1 MAQVIM
7 PKMGDG
13 MTEGTIL
20 RWLKKEGET
29 VEVGDILAEIE
40 TDKASV
46 ELPADASGRLATIV
60 AKEGDT
66 VPVGAVIAE
75 ILAEGEHSQLAQ
87 SAQAPAQPAE
97 PAPTTETATTAPAG
111 ETAQMESP
119 IQERVKAS
127 PLARR
132 IAQEAGIDLAMI
144 RGTGPGGRIVER
156 DVQQFLA
163 TQQAAPRP
171 PIAEPTR
178 PTPPVPEPTLV
189 GGEPLSRMR
198 KLIAERTTLTKQTVP
213 HFYVTMDIDMTEA
226 MALREKLN
234 SALPED
240 APKLSVNDLVTKA
253 CALALARYPRVNA
266 LYQNDRIYPST
277 EIHIGIAVALPDGLI
292 VPVLRHCERKT
303 LRQIATETRQ
313 LVEKARAGRLSAEE
327 YTGATFSI
335 SNLGMYGVDEFI
347 AIINPPAVAILAVGA
362 VQKQPVALDDETV
375 AVRPRM
381 KVTIS
386 ADHRALDG
394 AVAAEFLRELR
405 RILENPY
412 VMVE

>member
-13 MTEGTIL
+13 MSEGTIL
-20 RWLKKEGET
+20 RWLKKEGDS
-29 VEVGDILAEIE
+29 VEVGDIIAEIE

-46 ELPADASGRLATIV
+46 ELPAEASGKLANIV
-60 AKEGDT
+60 AKEGET

-75 ILAEGEHSQLAQ
+75 ILGEGEQPQ
-87 SAQAPAQPAE
+87 VVQPAE
-97 PAPTTETATTAPAG
+97 MPRAATEPAAPVG
-111 ETAQMESP
+111 EALQEESP
-119 IQERVKAS
+119 VQERVKAS

-132 IAQEAGIDLAMI
+132 IAQEAGVDLAMI
-144 RGTGPGGRIVER
+144 KGTGPGGRIVER
-156 DVQQFLA
+156 DVQQFIA
-163 TQQAAPRP
+163 SRQTAPRP
-171 PIAEPTR
+171 SMAEPIR
-178 PTPPVPEPTLV
+178 PTAAIVETPA

-198 KLIAERTTLTKQTVP
+198 RLIAERTTLTKQTVP

-226 MALREKLN
+226 MALRERLN
-234 SALPED
+234 AALPED
-240 APKLSVNDLVTKA
+240 APKLSVNDFVTKA
-253 CALALARYPRVNA
+253 CALALGRYPQVNA
-266 LYQNDRIYPST
+266 LYQNERIYPSK
-277 EIHIGIAVALPDGLI
+277 EIHIGIAVALPEGLI

-303 LRQIATETRQ
+303 LRQIAAETRQ
-313 LVEKARAGRLSAEE
+313 LVEKARAGRLNPDE

-362 VQKQPVALDDETV
+362 VQKQPVALDDDSV

-394 AVAAEFLRELR
+394 AVAAEFLRELK

>member
-13 MTEGTIL
+13 MVEGTIL
-20 RWLKKEGET
+20 RWLKKEGDT
-29 VEVGDILAEIE
+29 VEIGDIVAEVE

-46 ELPADASGRLATIV
+46 ELPAEASGKLANIL

-66 VPVGAVIAE
+66 VPVGTVIAE
-75 ILAEGEHSQLAQ
+75 ILGEGEQP
-87 SAQAPAQPAE
+87 QATKPAQPTVAAE
-97 PAPTTETATTAPAG
+97 ELAAPGGEIAVSEPEVSPTEAPAR
-111 ETAQMESP
+111 
-119 IQERVKAS
+119 ERVKAS

-132 IAQEAGIDLAMI
+132 IAEEAGIDLAMV

-156 DVQQFLA
+156 DVQQFIA
-163 TQQAAPRP
+163 ARQVAPRVP
-171 PIAEPTR
+171 VAEPS
-178 PTPPVPEPTLV
+178 PAVSPPEAAALT

-198 KLIAERTTLTKQTVP
+198 RLIAERTTLTKQTVP
-213 HFYVTMDIDMTEA
+213 HFYVTMDNDMTEV
-226 MALREKLN
+226 MALRERLN
-234 SALPED
+234 AALPDD
-240 APKLSVNDLVTKA
+240 APKISVNDLVTKA
-253 CALALARYPRVNA
+253 CALALARYPQVNA
-266 LYQNDRIYPST
+266 LYQNDRVYPSS
-277 EIHIGIAVALPDGLI
+277 EVHIGIMVAVPGGLL

-303 LRQIATETRQ
+303 LRQIAAETRQ
-313 LVEKARAGRLSAEE
+313 LVEKARSGRLASDEF
-327 YTGATFSI
+327 TGATFSI

-362 VQKQPVALDDETV
+362 VQKQPVALDDDTV

-381 KVTIS
+381 KVTLS

-394 AVAAEFLRELR
+394 AVAAEFLRELK

-412 VMVE
+412 TMIE

>member
-1 MAQVIM
+1 MVQVIM

-13 MTEGTIL
+13 MSEGTIL
-20 RWLKKEGET
+20 RWLKKEGDT
-29 VEVGDILAEIE
+29 VEIGDIIAEIE

-46 ELPADASGRLATIV
+46 ELPADVAGKLAAIV
-60 AKEGDT
+60 AKEGET

-75 ILAEGEHSQLAQ
+75 IRGEGELPQVVPP
-87 SAQAPAQPAE
+87 APASAPAE
-97 PAPTTETATTAPAG
+97 SVVSETTSPTG
-111 ETAQMESP
+111 ERV
-119 IQERVKAS
+119 QEGTPVQKRVKAS

-132 IAQEAGIDLAMI
+132 IAQEAGIDLAMVK
-144 RGTGPGGRIVER
+144 GTGPGGRIVER
-156 DVQQFLA
+156 DVQQFFA
-163 TQQAAPRP
+163 SGQAVSRP
-171 PIAEPTR
+171 PITEPVRSVAAAVET
-178 PTPPVPEPTLV
+178 PTLT

-198 KLIAERTTLTKQTVP
+198 RLIAERTTLTKQTVP
-213 HFYVTMDIDMTEA
+213 HFYITMDIDMTEA
-226 MALREKLN
+226 VALRERLN
-234 SALPED
+234 ATLPED
-240 APKLSVNDLVTKA
+240 APKISVNDFVTKA
-253 CALALARYPRVNA
+253 CTLALARHPRVNA
-266 LYQNDRIYPST
+266 LYQNERVYPSS

-292 VPVLRHCERKT
+292 VPVLRNCERKT

-313 LVEKARAGRLSAEE
+313 LVEKARAGRLAPDE

-362 VQKQPVALDDETV
+362 VQKQPVALDDDTV
-375 AVRPRM
+375 IVRPRM

-394 AVAAEFLRELR
+394 AVAAEFMRELKA
-405 RILENPY
+405 ILENPY

>member
-20 RWLKKEGET
+20 RWLKKEGDS
-29 VEVGDILAEIE
+29 VENGDIIAEIE

-46 ELPADASGRLATIV
+46 ELPAETSGKLANII
-60 AKEGDT
+60 AKEGET

-75 ILAEGEHSQLAQ
+75 ILGEGEQPQVTS
-87 SAQAPAQPAE
+87 SAEMPAVAAE
-97 PAPTTETATTAPAG
+97 PVSPGAEPTAEALREEP
-111 ETAQMESP
+111 P
-119 IQERVKAS
+119 VQERVKAS

-132 IAQEAGIDLAMI
+132 IAQEAGVDLAMVK
-144 RGTGPGGRIVER
+144 GTGPGGRIVER
-156 DVQQFLA
+156 DVQQFIA
-163 TQQAAPRP
+163 SRQAAQRP
-171 PIAEPTR
+171 SVTEPVR
-178 PTPPVPEPTLV
+178 PAAAGVESPAPA

-198 KLIAERTTLTKQTVP
+198 RLIAERTTLTKQTVP
-213 HFYVTMDIDMTEA
+213 HFYVTMNIDMTEA
-226 MALREKLN
+226 MALRERLN
-234 SALPED
+234 AALPED
-240 APKLSVNDLVTKA
+240 APKLSVNDFVTKA
-253 CALALARYPRVNA
+253 CALALARYPQVNA
-266 LYQNDRIYPST
+266 LYQNERIYPSS

-303 LRQIATETRQ
+303 LRQIAAETRQ
-313 LVEKARAGRLSAEE
+313 LVEKARAGRLTPDE

-362 VQKQPVALDDETV
+362 VQKQPVALDDDTV

-394 AVAAEFLRELR
+394 AVAAEFLRELK

>member
-13 MTEGTIL
+13 MSEGTIL
-20 RWLKKEGET
+20 RWLKKEGDS
-29 VEVGDILAEIE
+29 VEVGDIIAEIE

-46 ELPADASGRLATIV
+46 ELPADVSGKLATIV
-60 AKEGDT
+60 AKEGET

-75 ILAEGEHSQLAQ
+75 ILGEGEQPQVSTP
-87 SAQAPAQPAE
+87 APAPTAEAPAE
-97 PAPTTETATTAPAG
+97 PTPAPHAEAPIR
-111 ETAQMESP
+111 EESP
-119 IQERVKAS
+119 VQERVKAS

-132 IAQEAGIDLAMI
+132 IAQEAGIDLAMV

-156 DVQQFLA
+156 DVQQFIA
-163 TQQAAPRP
+163 SRQAAPRP
-171 PIAEPTR
+171 PIAEPAR
-178 PTPPVPEPTLV
+178 PAAAVVETPALT

-198 KLIAERTTLTKQTVP
+198 RLIAERTTLTKQTVP
-213 HFYVTMDIDMTEA
+213 HFYVTMDVDMTEA

-234 SALPED
+234 ASLPED
-240 APKLSVNDLVTKA
+240 APKISVNDFVTKA
-253 CALALARYPRVNA
+253 CALALARHPRVNA
-266 LYQNDRIYPST
+266 LYQNERIYPSS

-313 LVEKARAGRLSAEE
+313 LVEKARAGRLTPDE

-362 VQKQPVALDDETV
+362 VQKQPVALDDDTV
-375 AVRPRM
+375 VVRPRM

-394 AVAAEFLRELR
+394 AVAAEFLRELK

>member
-13 MTEGTIL
+13 MSEGTVL
-20 RWLKKEGET
+20 RWLKKEGDT

-46 ELPADASGRLATIV
+46 ELPADISGKLVTIQV
-60 AKEGDT
+60 KEGET

-75 ILAEGEHSQLAQ
+75 ILAEGE
-87 SAQAPAQPAE
+87 QPQTAV
-97 PAPTTETATTAPAG
+97 PAPPEQTAPA
-111 ETAQMESP
+111 ETITPPPAGKTLREEP
-119 IQERVKAS
+119 PTQERVKAS

-132 IAQEAGIDLAMI
+132 IAQEAGIDLAMVK
-144 RGTGPGGRIVER
+144 GTGPGGRIVER

-163 TQQAAPRP
+163 SRQGEARP
-171 PIAEPTR
+171 PIVEPTR
-178 PTPPVPEPTLV
+178 PTEAVLETPSLT

-198 KLIAERTTLTKQTVP
+198 RLIAERTTLTKQTVP
-213 HFYVTMDIDMTEA
+213 HFYVTMDIDMSEA
-226 MALREKLN
+226 MALRERLN
-234 SALPED
+234 AALPED
-240 APKLSVNDLVTKA
+240 APKISVNDLVTKA
-253 CALALARYPRVNA
+253 CALTLARFPRVNA
-266 LYQNDRIYPST
+266 LYQNERIYPSS

-303 LRQIATETRQ
+303 LRQIATETRH
-313 LVEKARAGRLSAEE
+313 LIEKARAGRLTPEE

-362 VQKQPVALDDETV
+362 VQKQPVALEDDTV
-375 AVRPRM
+375 VVRPRM
-381 KVTIS
+381 KVTLS

-394 AVAAEFLRELR
+394 AVAAEFLRELKA
-405 RILENPY
+405 ILENPY

>member
-20 RWLKKEGET
+20 RWLKKEGEP
-29 VEVGDILAEIE
+29 VEVGDIIAEIE

-46 ELPADASGRLATIV
+46 ELPAEVAGRLV
-60 AKEGDT
+60 NVMAKEGDT

-75 ILAEGEHSQLAQ
+75 ILGEGEQP
-87 SAQAPAQPAE
+87 QAVKGAE
-97 PAPTTETATTAPAG
+97 PLAVTG
-111 ETAQMESP
+111 EEPRAHEEPVARVELEESP
-119 IQERVKAS
+119 AQERVKAS

-132 IAQEAGIDLAMI
+132 IAQEAGVDLAMI
-144 RGTGPGGRIVER
+144 KGTGPGGRIVER
-156 DVQQFLA
+156 DVQQFIA
-163 TQQAAPRP
+163 SRQTPRAPIVEPPRPAAAPE
-171 PIAEPTR
+171 A
-178 PTPPVPEPTLV
+178 PVLT

-198 KLIAERTTLTKQTVP
+198 RLIAERTTLTKQTVP
-213 HFYVTMDIDMTEA
+213 HFYVSMDIDMAEA

-234 SALPED
+234 AAMPEE
-240 APKLSVNDLVTKA
+240 APKLSVNDFVTKA
-253 CALALARYPRVNA
+253 CALALARYPQMNA
-266 LYQNDRIYPST
+266 LYQNERIYPSQ
-277 EIHIGIAVALPDGLI
+277 EVHIGIAVALPDGLI
-292 VPVLRHCERKT
+292 VPVLRHCEQKT
-303 LRQIATETRQ
+303 LRQIAAETRQ
-313 LVEKARAGRLSAEE
+313 LVERARAGRLAADE
-327 YTGATFSI
+327 YSGATFSI

-375 AVRPRM
+375 VVRPRM
-381 KVTIS
+381 KVTLS

-394 AVAAEFLRELR
+394 AVAAEFLRELK

-412 VMVE
+412 TMVE

>member
-13 MTEGTIL
+13 MSEGTIL
-20 RWLKKEGET
+20 RWLKREGDT
-29 VEVGDILAEIE
+29 VEAGDIIADIE

-46 ELPADASGRLATIV
+46 ELPADVSGKLAAIV
-60 AKEGDT
+60 AKEGET

-75 ILAEGEHSQLAQ
+75 ILGEGEQPQVVPS
-87 SAQAPAQPAE
+87 APASAPAE
-97 PAPTTETATTAPAG
+97 SVVSETTSPAG
-111 ETAQMESP
+111 ERVQEGTP

-144 RGTGPGGRIVER
+144 KGTGPGGRIVER

-163 TQQAAPRP
+163 SGQAVPRP
-171 PIAEPTR
+171 PITEPVR
-178 PTPPVPEPTLV
+178 PAAAVVETPTLT

-198 KLIAERTTLTKQTVP
+198 RLIAERTTLTKQTVP

-226 MALREKLN
+226 MALRERLN
-234 SALPED
+234 AALPED
-240 APKLSVNDLVTKA
+240 APKISVNDFVTKA
-253 CALALARYPRVNA
+253 CALALARHPRVNV
-266 LYQNDRIYPST
+266 LYQNERVYPSS

-292 VPVLRHCERKT
+292 VPVLRNCERKT
-303 LRQIATETRQ
+303 LRQIAAETRH
-313 LVEKARAGRLSAEE
+313 LVEKARAGRLTPDE

-362 VQKQPVALDDETV
+362 VQRQPVALDDDTV
-375 AVRPRM
+375 VVRPRM

-394 AVAAEFLRELR
+394 AVAADFLRELKA
-405 RILENPY
+405 ILENPY

>member
-13 MTEGTIL
+13 MNEGTIL
-20 RWLKKEGET
+20 RWLKKAGDV
-29 VEVGDILAEIE
+29 VEVGEVIAEIE

-46 ELPADASGRLATIV
+46 ELPAESSGKLANILV
-60 AKEGDT
+60 KEGDT
-66 VPVGAVIAE
+66 VPVGTVIAE
-75 ILAEGEHSQLAQ
+75 ILGEGEQP
-87 SAQAPAQPAE
+87 QAVAPSPQAAVETPAVAE
-97 PAPTTETATTAPAG
+97 PARETLRP
-111 ETAQMESP
+111 EEP
-119 IQERVKAS
+119 PLQERVKAS

-132 IAQEAGIDLAMI
+132 IAQEAGIDLAMVK
-144 RGTGPGGRIVER
+144 GTGPGGRIVER

-163 TQQAAPRP
+163 ARQAATRP
-171 PIAEPTR
+171 PLAEPAR
-178 PTPPVPEPTLV
+178 PAAVVEAPPVT

-198 KLIAERTTLTKQTVP
+198 RLIAERTTLAKQTVP

-234 SALPED
+234 AALPEE
-240 APKLSVNDLVTKA
+240 APKLSVNDFVTKA
-253 CALALARYPRVNA
+253 CALALARYPQVNA
-266 LYQNDRIYPST
+266 LYQNERIYPSS

-303 LRQIATETRQ
+303 LRQVAHETRQ
-313 LVEKARAGRLSAEE
+313 LVERARAGRLTPEE
-327 YTGATFSI
+327 YSGATFSI
-335 SNLGMYGVDEFI
+335 SNLGMYGVDDFI

-362 VQKQPVALDDETV
+362 VQKQPVVLEDDTV
-375 AVRPRM
+375 AVRLRM
-381 KVTIS
+381 KVTLS

-394 AVAAEFLRELR
+394 AVAAEFLRELK

-412 VMVE
+412 QMVE

>member
-13 MTEGTIL
+13 MSEGTIL
-20 RWLKKEGET
+20 RWLKKEGDA
-29 VEVGDILAEIE
+29 VEVGDIIAEIE

-46 ELPADASGRLATIV
+46 ELPADVAGKMATIV

-75 ILAEGEHSQLAQ
+75 ILAQGEQPQIFRAAEAPS
-87 SAQAPAQPAE
+87 APAESA
-97 PAPTTETATTAPAG
+97 PAPEGAPEAEAVRTEP
-111 ETAQMESP
+111 P
-119 IQERVKAS
+119 VQERVKAS

-132 IAQEAGIDLAMI
+132 IAQEAGIDLAMVK
-144 RGTGPGGRIVER
+144 GTGPGGRIVER

-163 TQQAAPRP
+163 SQQAAPRP
-171 PIAEPTR
+171 PIVEPTR
-178 PTPPVPEPTLV
+178 PAVAVAEMPSLS

-198 KLIAERTTLTKQTVP
+198 RLIAERTTLTKQTVP

-234 SALPED
+234 ASLPED
-240 APKLSVNDLVTKA
+240 TPKLSVNDLVTKA
-253 CALALARYPRVNA
+253 CALALARYPRVNVF
-266 LYQNDRIYPST
+266 YQNERIYPSG

-303 LRQIATETRQ
+303 LKQIAAETRQ
-313 LVEKARAGRLSAEE
+313 LVEKARAGRLTPEE
-327 YTGATFSI
+327 YTGATFSV

-362 VQKQPVALDDETV
+362 VQKQPVALDDDTIV
-375 AVRPRM
+375 VRPRM

-394 AVAAEFLRELR
+394 AVAAEFLRELK

>member
-13 MTEGTIL
+13 MSEGTIL
-20 RWLKKEGET
+20 RWLKKEGDNVNAGE
-29 VEVGDILAEIE
+29 IIAEIE

-46 ELPADASGRLATIV
+46 ELPAEASGKLAHIV

-66 VPVGAVIAE
+66 VPVGTVIAE
-75 ILAEGEHSQLAQ
+75 ILGEGEQPQ
-87 SAQAPAQPAE
+87 VVKPAE
-97 PAPTTETATTAPAG
+97 IPEAAAESATPVTAYAPETLREEP
-111 ETAQMESP
+111 P

-132 IAQEAGIDLAMI
+132 IAQEAGIDLAMVK
-144 RGTGPGGRIVER
+144 GTGPGGRIVER
-156 DVQQFLA
+156 DVQQFIA
-163 TQQAAPRP
+163 SRQAAPRP
-171 PIAEPTR
+171 PVGEPAR
-178 PTPPVPEPTLV
+178 PAAAVVETPVLA

-198 KLIAERTTLTKQTVP
+198 RLIAERTTLTKQTVP

-226 MALREKLN
+226 MSLRERLN
-234 SALPED
+234 AALPED
-240 APKLSVNDLVTKA
+240 AAKISVNDFVTKA
-253 CALALARYPRVNA
+253 CTLALARYPQVNA
-266 LYQNDRIYPST
+266 LYQNERIYPSS

-303 LRQIATETRQ
+303 LRQIAVETRQ
-313 LVEKARAGRLSAEE
+313 LVERARAGRLTPDE

-362 VQKQPVALDDETV
+362 VQKQPVALDDDTV

-394 AVAAEFLRELR
+394 AVAAEFLRELK

-412 VMVE
+412 AMVE

>member
-20 RWLKKEGET
+20 RWLKKEGDSVET
-29 VEVGDILAEIE
+29 GDILAEIE

-46 ELPADASGRLATIV
+46 ELPAEASGKLANILV
-60 AKEGDT
+60 KEGDT

-75 ILAEGEHSQLAQ
+75 ILGEGE
-87 SAQAPAQPAE
+87 QPQVLPTAE
-97 PAPTTETATTAPAG
+97 APTTAKETVTPVAEPVAEALREEPPT
-111 ETAQMESP
+111 
-119 IQERVKAS
+119 QERVKAS

-132 IAQEAGIDLAMI
+132 IAQEAGIDLAMVK
-144 RGTGPGGRIVER
+144 GTGPGGRIVER
-156 DVQQFLA
+156 DVQQFIA
-163 TQQAAPRP
+163 SRQTTTRP
-171 PIAEPTR
+171 PLTEPARPAAAGAESPA
-178 PTPPVPEPTLV
+178 LA

-198 KLIAERTTLTKQTVP
+198 RLIAERTTLTKQTVP
-213 HFYVTMDIDMTEA
+213 HFYVTMDVDMSEA
-226 MALREKLN
+226 MALRERLN
-234 SALPED
+234 AALPED
-240 APKLSVNDLVTKA
+240 APKISVNDLVTKA
-253 CALALARYPRVNA
+253 CALALARYPQVNA
-266 LYQNDRIYPST
+266 LYQNDRIYPSS

-303 LRQIATETRQ
+303 LRQMASETRQ
-313 LVEKARAGRLSAEE
+313 LVEKARAGRLTPEE

-362 VQKQPVALDDETV
+362 VQKQPVALDDDTV

-394 AVAAEFLRELR
+394 AVAAEFLRELK

-412 VMVE
+412 AMVE

>member
-1 MAQVIM
+1 MAHVIM

-20 RWLKKEGET
+20 RWLKKEGDS
-29 VEVGDILAEIE
+29 VEVGDIIAEIE

-46 ELPADASGRLATIV
+46 ELPAESSGKLANIQ

-75 ILAEGEHSQLAQ
+75 ILGEGE
-87 SAQAPAQPAE
+87 PAQVVGSVELEPSEPASPPTRKEPVVTAEQAE
-97 PAPTTETATTAPAG
+97 PPL
-111 ETAQMESP
+111 
-119 IQERVKAS
+119 QERVKAS

-144 RGTGPGGRIVER
+144 KGSGPGGRIVER
-156 DVQQFLA
+156 DVQQFIA
-163 TQQAAPRP
+163 SRQAAAQVPTVEPARP
-171 PIAEPTR
+171 AAVRES
-178 PTPPVPEPTLV
+178 PPAV

-198 KLIAERTTLTKQTVP
+198 RLIAERTTITKQTVP

-234 SALPED
+234 AALPEQS
-240 APKLSVNDLVTKA
+240 PKLSVNDLVTKA
-253 CALALARYPRVNA
+253 CALALTRYPQVNA
-266 LYQNDRIYPST
+266 LYQNERIYPSQ
-277 EIHIGIAVALPDGLI
+277 EVHIGIAVALPDGLI
-292 VPVLRHCERKT
+292 VPVLRHCEKKT
-303 LRQIATETRQ
+303 LRQIAAETRH
-313 LVEKARAGRLSAEE
+313 LVEKARAGRLTPEE

-335 SNLGMYGVDEFI
+335 SNLGMFGVDEFI

-362 VQKQPVALDDETV
+362 VQKQPVALEDDTV
-375 AVRPRM
+375 VVRSRM
-381 KVTIS
+381 KVTLS

-394 AVAAEFLRELR
+394 AVAAEFLRELKR
-405 RILENPY
+405 VLENPY
-412 VMVE
+412 SLVE

>member
-20 RWLKKEGET
+20 RWLKKVGDD
-29 VEVGDILAEIE
+29 VEVGDIIAEIE

-46 ELPADASGRLATIV
+46 ELPAEASGKLANV
-60 AKEGDT
+60 MAKEGDT

-75 ILAEGEHSQLAQ
+75 ILGEGEQP
-87 SAQAPAQPAE
+87 QAARPAESPDTAEQPAV
-97 PAPTTETATTAPAG
+97 PDVQPVAPVG
-111 ETAQMESP
+111 ETLREEP
-119 IQERVKAS
+119 PVQERVKAS

-132 IAQEAGIDLAMI
+132 IAQEAGIDLAMV

-156 DVQQFLA
+156 DVQQFI
-163 TQQAAPRP
+163 AARQTVSRP
-171 PIAEPTR
+171 PVVE
-178 PTPPVPEPTLV
+178 PVPPAPTV
-189 GGEPLSRMR
+189 QMPAGGQPLSRMR
-198 KLIAERTTLTKQTVP
+198 RLIAERTTLTKQTVP
-213 HFYVTMDIDMTEA
+213 HFYVTMDIDMAEA
-226 MALREKLN
+226 MALRERLN
-234 SALPED
+234 AALPED

-253 CALALARYPRVNA
+253 CALALARYPQVNA
-266 LYQNDRIYPST
+266 LYQNEQVYPSS

-292 VPVLRHCERKT
+292 VPVLRHCEHKT
-303 LRQIATETRQ
+303 LRQIAIETRQ
-313 LVEKARAGRLSAEE
+313 LVEKARASRLMPDE

-335 SNLGMYGVDEFI
+335 SNLGMYGVDDFI

-362 VQKQPVALDDETV
+362 VQKQPVALDDDTV

-394 AVAAEFLRELR
+394 AVAAEFLRELK

>member
-13 MTEGTIL
+13 MSEGTIL
-20 RWLKKEGET
+20 RWLKKEGDP
-29 VEVGDILAEIE
+29 VEVGDIIAEIE

-46 ELPADASGRLATIV
+46 ELPADASGKLATII
-60 AKEGDT
+60 AKEGQT
-66 VPVGAVIAE
+66 VPVGSTIAE
-75 ILAEGEHSQLAQ
+75 ILAEGEQPQ
-87 SAQAPAQPAE
+87 MTQPVSAGA
-97 PAPTTETATTAPAG
+97 APTVETVPAAP
-111 ETAQMESP
+111 EVRREEPPT
-119 IQERVKAS
+119 QERVKAS

-132 IAQEAGIDLAMI
+132 IAQEAGIDLVVI

-163 TQQAAPRP
+163 SQRAAPRA
-171 PIAEPTR
+171 PIAEPAR
-178 PTPPVPEPTLV
+178 PSAVVEVPPVA

-198 KLIAERTTLTKQTVP
+198 RLIAERTTLTKQTVP

-234 SALPED
+234 ATMAED
-240 APKLSVNDLVTKA
+240 APKISVNDLVTKA
-253 CALALARYPRVNA
+253 AALALTRYPQVNA
-266 LYQNDRIYPST
+266 LYQNDRIYVSS
-277 EIHIGIAVALPDGLI
+277 EIHLGIAVALPDGLM

-303 LRQIATETRQ
+303 LRQIAAETRH
-313 LVEKARAGRLSAEE
+313 LVERTRAGRLTPEE

-362 VQKQPVALDDETV
+362 VQKQPVALDDDTV
-375 AVRPRM
+375 VVRPRM
-381 KVTIS
+381 KATIS

-394 AVAAEFLRELR
+394 ASAAEFLREFK
-405 RILENPY
+405 RILESPY

>member
-13 MTEGTIL
+13 MVEGTIL
-20 RWLKKEGET
+20 RWLKKEGDT
-29 VEVGDILAEIE
+29 VEIGDIIAEVE

-46 ELPADASGRLATIV
+46 ELPAEASGKLANIL

-66 VPVGAVIAE
+66 VPVGTVIAE
-75 ILAEGEHSQLAQ
+75 ILGEGEQPQ
-87 SAQAPAQPAE
+87 VTTPAE
-97 PAPTTETATTAPAG
+97 PAVAAEEPAAPGGEIAVSEPEVSPTEAPAR
-111 ETAQMESP
+111 
-119 IQERVKAS
+119 ERVKAS

-132 IAQEAGIDLAMI
+132 IAEEAGIDLAMV

-163 TQQAAPRP
+163 ARQSGPRVLA
-171 PIAEPTR
+171 AEPA
-178 PTPPVPEPTLV
+178 PAVSPPEPAVLT
-189 GGEPLSRMR
+189 GGEPLTRMR
-198 KLIAERTTLTKQTVP
+198 RLIAERTTLTKQTVP

-226 MALREKLN
+226 MALRERLN
-234 SALPED
+234 AALPED
-240 APKLSVNDLVTKA
+240 APKISVNDLVTKA
-253 CALALARYPRVNA
+253 CALALARYPQVNA
-266 LYQNDRIYPST
+266 LYQNDRVYPSS
-277 EIHIGIAVALPDGLI
+277 EVHIGIMVAVPGGLL

-303 LRQIATETRQ
+303 LRQIAAETRQ
-313 LVEKARAGRLSAEE
+313 LVEKARSGRLASDEF
-327 YTGATFSI
+327 TGATFSI

-362 VQKQPVALDDETV
+362 VQKQPVALHDDTV

-381 KVTIS
+381 KVTLS
-386 ADHRALDG
+386 ADHRAMDG
-394 AVAAEFLRELR
+394 AVAAEFLRELK

-412 VMVE
+412 TMIE

>member
-20 RWLKKEGET
+20 RWLKKEGDS
-29 VEVGDILAEIE
+29 VEVGDIIAEIE

-46 ELPADASGRLATIV
+46 ELPAETSGKLANV
-60 AKEGDT
+60 LAKEGDT

-75 ILAEGEHSQLAQ
+75 ILGEGEQPQ
-87 SAQAPAQPAE
+87 VTQPAQPPAAAE
-97 PAPTTETATTAPAG
+97 ESVAPSAQPVAPIG
-111 ETAQMESP
+111 ETHQEP
-119 IQERVKAS
+119 PVQERVKAS

-132 IAQEAGIDLAMI
+132 IAQEAGIDLAMV

-156 DVQQFLA
+156 DVQQFIASRQA
-163 TQQAAPRP
+163 TPRP
-171 PIAEPTR
+171 PATEPVRTAV
-178 PTPPVPEPTLV
+178 TVEPPA
-189 GGEPLSRMR
+189 GGQPLSRMR
-198 KLIAERTTLTKQTVP
+198 RLIAERTTLTKQTVP

-226 MALREKLN
+226 MALRERLN
-234 SALPED
+234 AALPED

-253 CALALARYPRVNA
+253 CALALARYPQVNA
-266 LYQNDRIYPST
+266 LYQNEQVYPSS

-303 LRQIATETRQ
+303 LRQIAVETRQ
-313 LVEKARAGRLSAEE
+313 LVEKARAGRLTPDE

-362 VQKQPVALDDETV
+362 VQKQPVALDDDTV

-394 AVAAEFLRELR
+394 AVAAEFLRELK

>member
-13 MTEGTIL
+13 MSEGTVL
-20 RWLKKEGET
+20 RWLKKEGDT

-46 ELPADASGRLATIV
+46 ELPADVSGKLVSIV
-60 AKEGDT
+60 AKEGET

-75 ILAEGEHSQLAQ
+75 ILAEGE
-87 SAQAPAQPAE
+87 QPQTTV
-97 PAPTTETATTAPAG
+97 PAPPEQTAPA
-111 ETAQMESP
+111 ETIAPPPVGKTLREEP
-119 IQERVKAS
+119 PTQERVKAS

-132 IAQEAGIDLAMI
+132 IAQEAGIDLAMVK
-144 RGTGPGGRIVER
+144 GTGPGGRIVER

-163 TQQAAPRP
+163 SKQGAARP
-171 PIAEPTR
+171 PIVEPMRLTEAVLE
-178 PTPPVPEPTLV
+178 TPSLT

-198 KLIAERTTLTKQTVP
+198 RLIAERTTLTKQTVP
-213 HFYVTMDIDMTEA
+213 HFYVTMDIDMSEA
-226 MALREKLN
+226 MALRERLN
-234 SALPED
+234 AALPED
-240 APKLSVNDLVTKA
+240 APKISVNDFVTKA
-253 CALALARYPRVNA
+253 CALALARHPRVNA
-266 LYQNDRIYPST
+266 LYQNEQVYHSS

-292 VPVLRHCERKT
+292 VPVLRNCERKT
-303 LRQIATETRQ
+303 LRQIAAETRQ
-313 LVEKARAGRLSAEE
+313 LVEKARAGRLTPEE

-335 SNLGMYGVDEFI
+335 SNLGMYGVDDFI

-362 VQKQPVALDDETV
+362 VQKQPVAQDDDTIV
-375 AVRPRM
+375 VRPRM

-394 AVAAEFLRELR
+394 AVAADFLRELKG
-405 RILENPY
+405 ILENPY

>member
-20 RWLKKEGET
+20 RWLKKEGDT
-29 VEVGDILAEIE
+29 VEIGDIIAEVE

-46 ELPADASGRLATIV
+46 ELPAEASGKLTNIL

-66 VPVGAVIAE
+66 VPVGTVIAE
-75 ILAEGEHSQLAQ
+75 ILGEGEQPQVTSPTEPAVAAEQPAAPGGEIAVPETGV
-87 SAQAPAQPAE
+87 SPTEAPAR
-97 PAPTTETATTAPAG
+97 
-111 ETAQMESP
+111 
-119 IQERVKAS
+119 ERVKAS

-132 IAQEAGIDLAMI
+132 IAEEAGIDLAMV

-156 DVQQFLA
+156 DVQQFIA
-163 TQQAAPRP
+163 ARQAAPRVP
-171 PIAEPTR
+171 TAEPS
-178 PTPPVPEPTLV
+178 PAVSPPEIAVLT

-198 KLIAERTTLTKQTVP
+198 RLIAERTTLTKQTVP

-226 MALREKLN
+226 MALRERLN
-234 SALPED
+234 VALPED
-240 APKLSVNDLVTKA
+240 APKISVNDLVTKA
-253 CALALARYPRVNA
+253 CALALARYPQVNA
-266 LYQNDRIYPST
+266 LYQNDRVYPSS
-277 EIHIGIAVALPDGLI
+277 EVHIGIMVAVPGGLL

-303 LRQIATETRQ
+303 LRQIAVETRQ
-313 LVEKARAGRLSAEE
+313 LVERARSGRLASDEL
-327 YTGATFSI
+327 TGATFSI

-362 VQKQPVALDDETV
+362 VQKQPVAMDDDTV

-381 KVTIS
+381 KVTLS

-394 AVAAEFLRELR
+394 AVAAEFLRELK

-412 VMVE
+412 TMIE

>member
-13 MTEGTIL
+13 MSEGTVL
-20 RWLKKEGET
+20 RWLKKEGDT

-46 ELPADASGRLATIV
+46 ELPADISGKLVTIKV
-60 AKEGDT
+60 KEGET

-75 ILAEGEHSQLAQ
+75 VLAEGE
-87 SAQAPAQPAE
+87 QPQTAV
-97 PAPTTETATTAPAG
+97 PAPPEQTAPA
-111 ETAQMESP
+111 ETIAPPPAGKTLREEP
-119 IQERVKAS
+119 PTQERVKAS

-132 IAQEAGIDLAMI
+132 IAQEAGIDLAMVK
-144 RGTGPGGRIVER
+144 GTGPGGRIVER

-163 TQQAAPRP
+163 SRQVAARP
-171 PIAEPTR
+171 PIVEPTR
-178 PTPPVPEPTLV
+178 PTEAVLETPSLT

-198 KLIAERTTLTKQTVP
+198 RLIAERTTLTKQTVP
-213 HFYVTMDIDMTEA
+213 HFYVTMDIDMSEA
-226 MALREKLN
+226 MALRERLN
-234 SALPED
+234 AALPED
-240 APKLSVNDLVTKA
+240 APKISVNDLVTKA
-253 CALALARYPRVNA
+253 CALTLARFPRVNA
-266 LYQNDRIYPST
+266 LYQNERIYPSS

-303 LRQIATETRQ
+303 LRQIATETRH
-313 LVEKARAGRLSAEE
+313 LVEKARAGRLTPEE

-362 VQKQPVALDDETV
+362 VQKQPVALEDDTV
-375 AVRPRM
+375 VVRPRM

-394 AVAAEFLRELR
+394 AVAAEFLRELKA
-405 RILENPY
+405 ILENPY

>member
-13 MTEGTIL
+13 MSEGTVL
-20 RWLKKEGET
+20 RWLKKEGDT

-46 ELPADASGRLATIV
+46 ELPADISGKLVTIKV
-60 AKEGDT
+60 KEGET

-75 ILAEGEHSQLAQ
+75 VLAEGE
-87 SAQAPAQPAE
+87 QPQTAV
-97 PAPTTETATTAPAG
+97 PAPPEQTAPA
-111 ETAQMESP
+111 ETIAPPPAGKTLREEP
-119 IQERVKAS
+119 PTQERVKAS

-132 IAQEAGIDLAMI
+132 IAQEAGIDLAMVK
-144 RGTGPGGRIVER
+144 GTGPGGRIVER

-163 TQQAAPRP
+163 SRQVAARP
-171 PIAEPTR
+171 PIVEPTR
-178 PTPPVPEPTLV
+178 STEAVLETPSLT

-198 KLIAERTTLTKQTVP
+198 RLIAERTTLTKQTVP
-213 HFYVTMDIDMTEA
+213 HFYVTMDIDMSEA
-226 MALREKLN
+226 MALRERLN
-234 SALPED
+234 AALPED
-240 APKLSVNDLVTKA
+240 APKISVNDLVTKA
-253 CALALARYPRVNA
+253 CALTLARFPRVNA
-266 LYQNDRIYPST
+266 LYQNERIYPSS

-303 LRQIATETRQ
+303 LRQIATETRH
-313 LVEKARAGRLSAEE
+313 LVEKARAGRLTPEE

-362 VQKQPVALDDETV
+362 VQKQPVALEDDTV
-375 AVRPRM
+375 VVRPRM

-394 AVAAEFLRELR
+394 AVAAEFLRELKA
-405 RILENPY
+405 ILENPY

>member
-20 RWLKKEGET
+20 RWLKKEGDV
-29 VEVGDILAEIE
+29 VEIGDIIAEVE

-46 ELPADASGRLATIV
+46 ELPAEASGKLASIL

-66 VPVGAVIAE
+66 VPVGTVIAE
-75 ILAEGEHSQLAQ
+75 ILGEGE
-87 SAQAPAQPAE
+87 QPQVTRTAE
-97 PAPTTETATTAPAG
+97 PAAVAEEPSVPGEELAIPSAEAPPTEAPA
-111 ETAQMESP
+111 
-119 IQERVKAS
+119 QERVKAS

-132 IAQEAGIDLAMI
+132 IAIEAGIDLAMVK
-144 RGTGPGGRIVER
+144 GTGPGGRIVER
-156 DVQQFLA
+156 DVQQFIA
-163 TQQAAPRP
+163 SRQAAPRI
-171 PIAEPTR
+171 PIAEPS
-178 PTPPVPEPTLV
+178 PSVSAPEDAVLT

-198 KLIAERTTLTKQTVP
+198 RLIAERTTLTKQTVP

-226 MALREKLN
+226 MALRERLN
-234 SALPED
+234 ATLPED
-240 APKLSVNDLVTKA
+240 APRISVNDLVTKA
-253 CALALARYPRVNA
+253 CALALARYPQVNA
-266 LYQNDRIYPST
+266 LYQNDRVYPSS
-277 EIHIGIAVALPDGLI
+277 EVHIGIMVALPGGLI

-303 LRQIATETRQ
+303 LRQIAVETRQ
-313 LVEKARAGRLSAEE
+313 LVEKARAGRLASDE

-362 VQKQPVALDDETV
+362 VQKQPVALDDDSV
-375 AVRPRM
+375 VVRPRM
-381 KVTIS
+381 KVTLS

-394 AVAAEFLRELR
+394 AVAAEFLRELK

-412 VMVE
+412 IMVE

>member
-13 MTEGTIL
+13 MSEGTIL
-20 RWLKKEGET
+20 RWLKKEGDP
-29 VEVGDILAEIE
+29 VDAGDILAEIE

-46 ELPADASGRLATIV
+46 ELPADVSGKLAAIA
-60 AKEGDT
+60 AKEGET

-75 ILAEGEHSQLAQ
+75 ILGEGEQPQVVPS
-87 SAQAPAQPAE
+87 APAEAVAPEAT
-97 PAPTTETATTAPAG
+97 APTSERVQEETPA
-111 ETAQMESP
+111 
-119 IQERVKAS
+119 QERVKAS

-132 IAQEAGIDLAMI
+132 IAREAGIDLAMVK
-144 RGTGPGGRIVER
+144 GTGPGGRIVER

-163 TQQAAPRP
+163 SGQTVPSP
-171 PIAEPTR
+171 PITEPAR
-178 PTPPVPEPTLV
+178 PAAAVVETPTLT

-198 KLIAERTTLTKQTVP
+198 RLIAERTTLTKQTVP
-213 HFYVTMDIDMTEA
+213 HFYVTMDVDMTEA

-234 SALPED
+234 TALSED
-240 APKLSVNDLVTKA
+240 APKVSVNDLVTKA
-253 CALALARYPRVNA
+253 CALALARHPRVNA
-266 LYQNDRIYPST
+266 LYQNERIYLSN

-292 VPVLRHCERKT
+292 VPILRHCERKT
-303 LRQIATETRQ
+303 LRQITAETRQ
-313 LVEKARAGRLSAEE
+313 LVEKARAGRLTPEE

-362 VQKQPVALDDETV
+362 VQKQPVALDDDTV
-375 AVRPRM
+375 VVRSRM

-394 AVAAEFLRELR
+394 AVAAEFLRELKA
-405 RILENPY
+405 ILENPY

>member
-20 RWLKKEGET
+20 RWLKKEGDS
-29 VEVGDILAEIE
+29 VEVGDIIAEIE

-46 ELPADASGRLATIV
+46 ELPAEASGKLANIV
-60 AKEGDT
+60 AKEGET

-75 ILAEGEHSQLAQ
+75 ILGEGEQPQ
-87 SAQAPAQPAE
+87 VTKPAE
-97 PAPTTETATTAPAG
+97 TPTAAEETVSPGVESITEVLREEP
-111 ETAQMESP
+111 P
-119 IQERVKAS
+119 VQERVKAS

-132 IAQEAGIDLAMI
+132 IAQEAGIDLAMVK
-144 RGTGPGGRIVER
+144 GTGPGGRIVER
-156 DVQQFLA
+156 DVQQFIA
-163 TQQAAPRP
+163 SRQAAQRP
-171 PIAEPTR
+171 PIAEPVR
-178 PTPPVPEPTLV
+178 PAAAVVESLAPA

-198 KLIAERTTLTKQTVP
+198 RLIAGRTTLTKQTVP

-226 MALREKLN
+226 IALRERLN
-234 SALPED
+234 AALPED
-240 APKLSVNDLVTKA
+240 APKISVNDFVTKA
-253 CALALARYPRVNA
+253 CALALARYPQVNA
-266 LYQNDRIYPST
+266 LYQNERIYPSS

-303 LRQIATETRQ
+303 LRQIAVETRQ
-313 LVEKARAGRLSAEE
+313 LVDKARAGRLMPDE

-362 VQKQPVALDDETV
+362 VQKQPVALDDDTV
-375 AVRPRM
+375 VVRPRM

-394 AVAAEFLRELR
+394 AVAAEFLRELK
-405 RILENPY
+405 RILQNPY

>member
-20 RWLKKEGET
+20 RWLKKEGDVVET
-29 VEVGDILAEIE
+29 GEVLAEIE

-46 ELPADASGRLATIV
+46 ELPAEASGKLASIL

-66 VPVGAVIAE
+66 VPVGTVIAE
-75 ILAEGEHSQLAQ
+75 ILGEGEQP
-87 SAQAPAQPAE
+87 QAVASAQPAVAETTVAATPPAERMKAEE
-97 PAPTTETATTAPAG
+97 PPL
-111 ETAQMESP
+111 
-119 IQERVKAS
+119 QERVKAS

-132 IAQEAGIDLAMI
+132 IAQEAGIDLAMVK
-144 RGTGPGGRIVER
+144 GTGPSGRIVER

-163 TQQAAPRP
+163 ARQAAAP
-171 PIAEPTR
+171 
-178 PTPPVPEPTLV
+178 PPVGEPV
-189 GGEPLSRMR
+189 RPVVPPVEVPAAVAGGEPLSRMR
-198 KLIAERTTLTKQTVP
+198 RLIAERTTLTKQTVP

-226 MALREKLN
+226 MALRERLN
-234 SALPED
+234 AALPEE

-253 CALALARYPRVNA
+253 CALTLARYPQVNA
-266 LYQNDRIYPST
+266 LYQNERIYPSS
-277 EIHIGIAVALPDGLI
+277 EVHIGIAVALPDGLI

-303 LRQIATETRQ
+303 LRQITHETRQ
-313 LVEKARAGRLSAEE
+313 LVEKARAGRLTPEE
-327 YTGATFSI
+327 YSGATFSI
-335 SNLGMYGVDEFI
+335 SNLGMYGVDDFI

-362 VQKQPVALDDETV
+362 VQKQPVVLEDDTI
-375 AVRPRM
+375 AVRQRM
-381 KVTIS
+381 KVTLS

-394 AVAAEFLRELR
+394 AVAAEFLRELK

-412 VMVE
+412 QMVE

>member
-20 RWLKKEGET
+20 RWLKKEGDT
-29 VEVGDILAEIE
+29 VEIGDIIAEVE

-46 ELPADASGRLATIV
+46 ELPAEASGKLTNIL

-66 VPVGAVIAE
+66 VPVGTVIAE
-75 ILAEGEHSQLAQ
+75 ILGEGEQPQVTSPTEPAVAAEQPAAPGGEIAVPETGV
-87 SAQAPAQPAE
+87 SPTEAPAR
-97 PAPTTETATTAPAG
+97 
-111 ETAQMESP
+111 
-119 IQERVKAS
+119 ERVKAS

-132 IAQEAGIDLAMI
+132 IAEEAGIDLAMV

-156 DVQQFLA
+156 DVQQFIA
-163 TQQAAPRP
+163 ARQAAPRVP
-171 PIAEPTR
+171 TAEPS
-178 PTPPVPEPTLV
+178 PAVSPPEVAVLA

-198 KLIAERTTLTKQTVP
+198 RLIAERTTLTKQTVP

-226 MALREKLN
+226 MALRERLN
-234 SALPED
+234 AALPED
-240 APKLSVNDLVTKA
+240 APKISFNDLVTKA
-253 CALALARYPRVNA
+253 CALALARYPQVNA
-266 LYQNDRIYPST
+266 LYQNDRVYPSS
-277 EIHIGIAVALPDGLI
+277 EVHIGIMVAVPGGLL

-303 LRQIATETRQ
+303 LRQIAVETRQ
-313 LVEKARAGRLSAEE
+313 LVERARSGRLASDEL
-327 YTGATFSI
+327 TGATFSI

-362 VQKQPVALDDETV
+362 VQKQPVAMDDDTV

-381 KVTIS
+381 KVTLS

-394 AVAAEFLRELR
+394 AVAAEFLRELK

-412 VMVE
+412 TMIE

>member
-13 MTEGTIL
+13 MVEGTIL
-20 RWLKKEGET
+20 RWLKKEGDT
-29 VEVGDILAEIE
+29 VEIGDIIAEVE

-46 ELPADASGRLATIV
+46 ELPAEASGKLANIL

-66 VPVGAVIAE
+66 VPVGTVIAE
-75 ILAEGEHSQLAQ
+75 ILGEGEQP
-87 SAQAPAQPAE
+87 QATKPAQPTVAAE
-97 PAPTTETATTAPAG
+97 ELAAPGGEIAVSEPEVSPTEAPAR
-111 ETAQMESP
+111 
-119 IQERVKAS
+119 ERVKAS

-132 IAQEAGIDLAMI
+132 IAEEAGIDLAMV

-163 TQQAAPRP
+163 ARQSGPRVLA
-171 PIAEPTR
+171 AEPA
-178 PTPPVPEPTLV
+178 PAVSPPEPAVLT
-189 GGEPLSRMR
+189 GGEPLTRMR
-198 KLIAERTTLTKQTVP
+198 RLIAERTTLTKQTVP

-226 MALREKLN
+226 MALRERLN
-234 SALPED
+234 AALPED
-240 APKLSVNDLVTKA
+240 APKISVNDLVTKA
-253 CALALARYPRVNA
+253 CALALARYPQVNA
-266 LYQNDRIYPST
+266 LYQNDRVYPSS
-277 EIHIGIAVALPDGLI
+277 EVHIGIMVAVPGGLL

-303 LRQIATETRQ
+303 LRQIAAETRQ
-313 LVEKARAGRLSAEE
+313 LVEKARSGRLASDEF
-327 YTGATFSI
+327 TGATFSI

-362 VQKQPVALDDETV
+362 VQKQPVALDDDTV

-381 KVTIS
+381 KVTLS
-386 ADHRALDG
+386 ADHRAMDG
-394 AVAAEFLRELR
+394 AVAAEFLRELK

-412 VMVE
+412 TMIE

>member
-20 RWLKKEGET
+20 RWLKKEGDS
-29 VEVGDILAEIE
+29 VEVGDIIAEIE

-46 ELPADASGRLATIV
+46 ELPAEASGKLANILV
-60 AKEGDT
+60 KEGDT

-75 ILAEGEHSQLAQ
+75 ILGEGEQPQ
-87 SAQAPAQPAE
+87 VTKPAE
-97 PAPTTETATTAPAG
+97 TPTTATEMVTSVAEPVA
-111 ETAQMESP
+111 EALREEPPT
-119 IQERVKAS
+119 QERVKAS

-132 IAQEAGIDLAMI
+132 IAQEAGIDLAMVK
-144 RGTGPGGRIVER
+144 GTGPGGRIVER
-156 DVQQFLA
+156 DVQQFIASRQA
-163 TQQAAPRP
+163 TARP
-171 PIAEPTR
+171 PLTEPARPAAAVAESPA
-178 PTPPVPEPTLV
+178 LV

-198 KLIAERTTLTKQTVP
+198 RLIAERTTLTKQTVP
-213 HFYVTMDIDMTEA
+213 HFYVTMDIDMSEA
-226 MALREKLN
+226 MALRERLN
-234 SALPED
+234 TALPED
-240 APKLSVNDLVTKA
+240 APKISVNDFVTKA
-253 CALALARYPRVNA
+253 CALALARYPQVNA
-266 LYQNDRIYPST
+266 LYQNERIYLSS

-303 LRQIATETRQ
+303 LRQIAVETRQ
-313 LVEKARAGRLSAEE
+313 LVEKARAGRLTPDE

-362 VQKQPVALDDETV
+362 VQKQPVALEDDTV
-375 AVRPRM
+375 VVRPRM
-381 KVTIS
+381 KITLS

-394 AVAAEFLRELR
+394 AVAAEFLRELK

>member
-20 RWLKKEGET
+20 RWLKKEGDT
-29 VEVGDILAEIE
+29 VEIGDIIAEVE

-46 ELPADASGRLATIV
+46 ELPAEASGKLTNIL

-66 VPVGAVIAE
+66 VPVGTVIAE
-75 ILAEGEHSQLAQ
+75 ILGEGEQPQVTSPTEPAVAAEQPAAPGGEIAVPETGV
-87 SAQAPAQPAE
+87 SPTEAPAR
-97 PAPTTETATTAPAG
+97 
-111 ETAQMESP
+111 
-119 IQERVKAS
+119 ERVKAS

-132 IAQEAGIDLAMI
+132 IAEEAGIDLAMV

-156 DVQQFLA
+156 DVQQFIA
-163 TQQAAPRP
+163 ARQAAPRVP
-171 PIAEPTR
+171 TAEPS
-178 PTPPVPEPTLV
+178 PAVSPPEIAVLT

-198 KLIAERTTLTKQTVP
+198 RLIAERTTLTKQTVP

-226 MALREKLN
+226 MALRERLN
-234 SALPED
+234 VALPED
-240 APKLSVNDLVTKA
+240 APKISVNDLVTKA
-253 CALALARYPRVNA
+253 CALALARYQQVNA
-266 LYQNDRIYPST
+266 LYQNDRVYPSS
-277 EIHIGIAVALPDGLI
+277 EVHIGIMVAVPGGLL

-303 LRQIATETRQ
+303 LRQIAVETRQ
-313 LVEKARAGRLSAEE
+313 LVERARSGRLASDEL
-327 YTGATFSI
+327 TGATFSI

-362 VQKQPVALDDETV
+362 VQKQPVAMDDDTV

-381 KVTIS
+381 KVTLS

-394 AVAAEFLRELR
+394 AVAAEFLRELK

-412 VMVE
+412 TMIE

>member
-13 MTEGTIL
+13 MSEGTVL
-20 RWLKKEGET
+20 RWLKKEGDT

-46 ELPADASGRLATIV
+46 ELPADVSGKLVSIV
-60 AKEGDT
+60 AKEGET

-75 ILAEGEHSQLAQ
+75 ILAEGE
-87 SAQAPAQPAE
+87 QPQTTV
-97 PAPTTETATTAPAG
+97 PAPPEQTAPA
-111 ETAQMESP
+111 ETIAPPPVGKTLREEP
-119 IQERVKAS
+119 PTQERVKAS

-132 IAQEAGIDLAMI
+132 IAQEAGIDLAMVK
-144 RGTGPGGRIVER
+144 GTGPGGRIVER

-163 TQQAAPRP
+163 SKQGAARP
-171 PIAEPTR
+171 PIVEPTR
-178 PTPPVPEPTLV
+178 PTEAVLETPSLT

-198 KLIAERTTLTKQTVP
+198 RLIAERTTLTKQTVP
-213 HFYVTMDIDMTEA
+213 HFYVTMDIDMSEA
-226 MALREKLN
+226 MALRERLN
-234 SALPED
+234 AALPED
-240 APKLSVNDLVTKA
+240 APKISVNDFVTKA
-253 CALALARYPRVNA
+253 CTLALARHPRVNA
-266 LYQNDRIYPST
+266 LYQNERVYPSS

-292 VPVLRHCERKT
+292 VPVLRNCERKT
-303 LRQIATETRQ
+303 LRQITAETRQ
-313 LVEKARAGRLSAEE
+313 LVEKARAGRLTPEE

-335 SNLGMYGVDEFI
+335 SNLGMYGVDDFI

-362 VQKQPVALDDETV
+362 VQKQPVAQDDDTIV
-375 AVRPRM
+375 VRPRM

-394 AVAAEFLRELR
+394 AVAADFLRELKG
-405 RILENPY
+405 ILENPY